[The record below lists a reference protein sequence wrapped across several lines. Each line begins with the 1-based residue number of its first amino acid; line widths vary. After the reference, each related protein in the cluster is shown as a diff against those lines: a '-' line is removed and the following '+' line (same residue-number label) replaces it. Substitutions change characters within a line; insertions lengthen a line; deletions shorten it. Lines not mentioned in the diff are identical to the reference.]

1 MEKHPK
7 NLMEQVQ
14 DVIRFKHYSYNT
26 EKTYIPKRGGQ
37 GVRNPLDS

>member
-7 NLMEQVQ
+7 NLIKQVQ

-26 EKTYIPKRGGQ
+26 EKTYIPKRGSQ
-37 GVRNPLDS
+37 GVRNLLDS